1 MNPRERNPSMLASD
15 DDSRI
20 LERASYAA
28 YSDAV
33 KTAYGTLSDSV
44 AQYFNEHREFHDR
57 EILPVP
63 NNFRPLRDYERTLK
77 ILKLTLQLALRTA
90 DQIEHEPA
98 TFPANGDHP
107 SPVSPAASRG
117 PEPRQAS

>member
-1 MNPRERNPSMLASD
+1 MLASD

-28 YSDAV
+28 YADAV

-44 AQYFNEHREFHDR
+44 AQYFNEHREFYDK

-63 NNFRPLRDYERTLK
+63 NNFRPLKDYERTLK
-77 ILKLTLQLALRTA
+77 IQKLTLQLALRAA
-90 DQIEHEPA
+90 DKIEHEST
-98 TFPANGDHP
+98 TFPANGHNT
-107 SPVSPAASRG
+107 SSVAPAASRG